1 MSKDK
6 DEKLSNLFV
15 HGAEVKRPSDVK
27 PESDLSG
34 FTSGEV
40 VTVGAKVYRELARF
54 WTAQG
59 KLSGR
64 PVSDVIRD
72 ALTAAYGL
80 PEGFPDDLVK
90 PRPPEK

>member
-80 PEGFPDDLVK
+80 PEDFPADLVK
-90 PRPPEK
+90 PRQPEK